1 MKTTSPGICNRGLSL
16 LRSYMRPHSDP
27 RFRAE
32 INQPNLQVGEKE
44 DASSKTSKCVIELQR
59 RLPLARVVYASATG
73 VTELGNLAYCERLG
87 LWGEGCPFPDFEAFL
102 KVVSRKGIFFLE
114 MLAMELKREGA
125 YVSRGLS
132 FKKAEFETLN
142 LALTPSQTLVYN
154 AAAVL
159 WRDLRLRLEE
169 AVALTNASGRI
180 NSVYWGCHQ
189 RFFKQLISSLKVD
202 TVVAEAKHGL
212 AAGYAVVIG
221 LQQTGEASMA
231 RKMSQS
237 AGTVSFLSSA
247 RESLIALIED
257 HFPTVVQPAKGAGGV
272 GGDDLGVGP
281 SAGVLSSQPTPH
293 KDGDS
298 GHGASLPEGSTVDQ
312 CVAWKAELL
321 KRVQELDLPASALD
335 MLIDEL
341 GGTACVAE
349 MTGRSHRIVRRDNG
363 HIVHEQRG
371 KGDGDVER
379 VNVTECKA
387 FQDGKKL
394 VSIISDAAS
403 VGISLHAKRGGSN
416 ERRRLHL
423 TMELPWSADK
433 AVQQL
438 GRSHRSNQ
446 SSAPV
451 YKLVVSDLGGEK
463 CFCSAVARRLQSLGA
478 LTKGDRRAA
487 TGQDLQEFNVQT
499 SMGTA
504 ALRKVYASID
514 EGAPLP
520 HFTASGAGGGLA
532 FDGNAMEDMQASLD
546 FIGLGPG
553 RKEADVTNVGK
564 FLSRLLGLPVN
575 QQNRIFDY
583 FMDTLSHDIAV
594 AEKEGH
600 YSDAIRDLYG
610 DSVVTLQKSEDF
622 YTDPITHATCS
633 VHSLHVDRGMEWE
646 AALSRLQKAQEE
658 QDFKGGFFESKNMV
672 PGRNAT
678 GWLMAI
684 QKEGSPGE
692 FQIWRPNTGY
702 TGSALTYE
710 DLKIKYSKRDQE
722 AAERAW
728 RKIYDESKG
737 WDSDRDKGARCF
749 TVRLLA
755 GSLIPVWDQIHD
767 VVQRASARG
776 GAGVTS
782 SQAEMKV
789 VRMTD
794 KTGMHYIGLRLP
806 EGVIKSVKQKLDAHA
821 DLLAGKVLKVTLDA
835 KLLALIP
842 TLVVQHLSFPGNYQ
856 MTAFVG
862 PGTPTSIT
870 VHSYQGQI
878 VLGIPHKGAF
888 INHVPPKGPNGAFV
902 TPSPFYV
909 PVPVQAGDSD
919 VKGAKVEQPTSI
931 DAKALKK
938 AITPAPTMLSFFGA
952 PKKSLPAPLPPPAG
966 SSESDSIGA
975 GGAGQKRDAS
985 AFLSPAGSQ
994 SSGSCSSGSAGKK
1007 KAKAAGAVKGGIG
1020 NFFSAK
1026 APGGASTAKAGA
1038 PIDLTEDSE

>member
-1 MKTTSPGICNRGLSL
+1 
-16 LRSYMRPHSDP
+16 
-27 RFRAE
+27 
-32 INQPNLQVGEKE
+32 
-44 DASSKTSKCVIELQR
+44 
-59 RLPLARVVYASATG
+59 
-73 VTELGNLAYCERLG
+73 
-87 LWGEGCPFPDFEAFL
+87 
-102 KVVSRKGIFFLE
+102 
-114 MLAMELKREGA
+114 
-125 YVSRGLS
+125 
-132 FKKAEFETLN
+132 
-142 LALTPSQTLVYN
+142 
-154 AAAVL
+154 
-159 WRDLRLRLEE
+159 
-169 AVALTNASGRI
+169 
-180 NSVYWGCHQ
+180 
-189 RFFKQLISSLKVD
+189 
-202 TVVAEAKHGL
+202 
-212 AAGYAVVIG
+212 
-221 LQQTGEASMA
+221 
-231 RKMSQS
+231 
-237 AGTVSFLSSA
+237 
-247 RESLIALIED
+247 
-257 HFPTVVQPAKGAGGV
+257 
-272 GGDDLGVGP
+272 
-281 SAGVLSSQPTPH
+281 
-293 KDGDS
+293 
-298 GHGASLPEGSTVDQ
+298 
-312 CVAWKAELL
+312 
-321 KRVQELDLPASALD
+321 
-335 MLIDEL
+335 
-341 GGTACVAE
+341 
-349 MTGRSHRIVRRDNG
+349 
-363 HIVHEQRG
+363 
-371 KGDGDVER
+371 
-379 VNVTECKA
+379 
-387 FQDGKKL
+387 
-394 VSIISDAAS
+394 
-403 VGISLHAKRGGSN
+403 
-416 ERRRLHL
+416 
-423 TMELPWSADK
+423 

-463 CFCSAVARRLQSLGA
+463 RFCSAVARRLQSLGA

-520 HFTASGAGGGLA
+520 HFTASGGGLA

-658 QDFKGGFFESKNMV
+658 PDFKGGFFESKNMV

-952 PKKSLPAPLPPPAG
+952 PKKSLPAPLPRAAVSATASVLAGLGRSEMHQHFSALPARR
-966 SSESDSIGA
+966 A
-975 GGAGQKRDAS
+975 LA
-985 AFLSPAGSQ
+985 PA
-994 SSGSCSSGSAGKK
+994 
-1007 KAKAAGAVKGGIG
+1007 AAGAQGRRRPKQPGRSRAASAI
-1020 NFFSAK
+1020 FSVPKCQAVQ
-1026 APGGASTAKAGA
+1026 ALQRLVRQST
-1038 PIDLTEDSE
+1038 